1 MTADAV
7 SLRLAELGL
16 RMPAA
21 EMPAFTAL
29 VADMHAAA
37 AVARRPLPYACEP
50 AATFALPFSAG
61 PSL

>member
-1 MTADAV
+1 MNADAV

-29 VADMHAAA
+29 VADMQAAA
-37 AVARRPLPYACEP
+37 EVARRPLPYACEP
-50 AATFALPFSAG
+50 AAIFALPFPPAKV
-61 PSL
+61 